1 MHKPI
6 TNHHLPRPGA
16 PVDRRPWM
24 ILALLCAA
32 QFMLILDITVVNVAL
47 PSIQADVGIAIA
59 DLQWVV
65 TAYTLA
71 FGGLILLGGRA
82 ADLLG
87 RRRVFLA
94 GIGVFTTAS
103 LAAAAAASPEAL
115 IAARA
120 LQGVGAAMLSP
131 AALSLITTVFTE
143 GPQRHRALA
152 TWAAVAASGG
162 AVGVL
167 AGGVLTATFGW
178 AAVFFVNAPVGITVA
193 VATVRL
199 VPATPPATR
208 GRVDVAGAL
217 LATGSLVALIYG
229 LAEAG
234 SAGWGS
240 LRPLGLFALAAA
252 GIAAFVVVE
261 RRVREPLVALSVFRR
276 RPTVTALVL
285 LILGMGTVFS
295 GFFFS
300 SIYLQQVLGHSALRT
315 GLEFLPVAVAIV
327 AAAQLGGHLI
337 SRLGAKAVIA
347 TGLALGAAGAL
358 LLSGLSPGGS
368 YATDVLP
375 GFLVLG
381 VGGGLA
387 AAGVTVT
394 AMAGAGPEDAG
405 LVSGLTT
412 TAHELSVALMLPVLS
427 TIVAG
432 RIGAGALEAAT
443 VADAGLLTTGF
454 AGAYRAAAVIALA
467 GALLAVVALRR
478 TDVAI
483 GAQPSFPM
491 H

>member
-327 AAAQLGGHLI
+327 AAAHLGGHLI
-337 SRLGAKAVIA
+337 SRLGARAVIA

-427 TIVAG
+427 TIVAS